1 VIDHGPSDEADL
13 AIIGAFCKR
22 IAARNAG
29 SRMRGAAL
37 RAAGRLPIF
46 PREARRQAGAMQG
59 KSLMFPLSILDLA
72 FIAEGST
79 AADALHNSRDLA
91 RRAEKLGY
99 KRFWLAEHHGMRG
112 IASAATSLVI
122 QHVAAGTEKI
132 RVGSGGI
139 MLPNHSP
146 LVIAE
151 QFGTLA
157 ALFPDRIDL
166 GLGRAPGTDMRTA
179 QALRRNLD
187 SAANNFPQDV
197 VELMQLMG
205 PANPEQTIIAIPG
218 AGSNVPV
225 WLLGSSHYSAHLAG
239 MLGLPFAFASH
250 FAPDMLLTALEI
262 YRDRFAPSQYLD
274 KPHAMVG
281 CNVVV
286 AETDA
291 EAQRLFTSVQQ
302 RFTDMLRNRRGLLPR
317 PINDID
323 DYWSGPEKAQA
334 QRMLACSF
342 VGSRESVRA
351 QLQAFIEKTKA
362 DELIVASAI
371 FDHAA
376 RKRSYEL
383 LAEIQPA
390 LGLATVA
397 A

>member
-1 VIDHGPSDEADL
+1 MVP
-13 AIIGAFCKR
+13 F
-22 IAARNAG
+22 
-29 SRMRGAAL
+29 
-37 RAAGRLPIF
+37 
-46 PREARRQAGAMQG
+46 
-59 KSLMFPLSILDLA
+59 SILDLSPV
-72 FIAEGST
+72 IEGGTVAQS
-79 AADALHNSRDLA
+79 LENSRRLA
-91 RRAEKLGY
+91 QEAEAHGY

-122 QHVAAGTEKI
+122 QHVAAGTETI

-197 VELMQLMG
+197 IELMQLMG
-205 PANPEQTIIAIPG
+205 PPAPDQKVVAVPG

-262 YRDRFAPSQYLD
+262 YRERFEPSQYLD
-274 KPHAMVG
+274 KPHVMVG
-281 CNVVV
+281 VMG
-286 AETDA
+286 AAADTDA
-291 EAQRLFTSVQQ
+291 EADYLFTSMQQ
-302 RFTDMLRNRRGLLPR
+302 SFVRLRRGTPGAF
-317 PINDID
+317 P
-323 DYWSGPEKAQA
+323 PP
-334 QRMLACSF
+334 
-342 VGSRESVRA
+342 VGSMDGFWNEQERIMVEHT
-351 QLQAFIEKTKA
+351 LQYAVVGGPKKIERRIADFLALTKA
-362 DELIVASAI
+362 DELIVSMPVH
-371 FDHAA
+371 DMEA
-376 RKRSYEL
+376 RVKSLRL
-383 LAEIQPA
+383 FAGAQRKLAEA
-390 LGLATVA
+390 E
-397 A
+397 